1 MKDRTIEEILSMY
14 SGRYPFSVPVCSVDS
29 YPRISQD
36 VKRESVERVS
46 CGIGALDGLDSIVT
60 ATGSGSDLGVIGDD
74 VERPSSLIVKV

>member
-1 MKDRTIEEILSMY
+1 MKDRMIEEILSMY

-46 CGIGALDGLDSIVT
+46 CGIGA
-60 ATGSGSDLGVIGDD
+60 
-74 VERPSSLIVKV
+74 